1 MPLSEQKLECA
12 LLVAQDRLTNA
23 RIAARVGISL
33 RTLDNWKADPEFKAE
48 VDRHLEAWQQQVFE
62 RGIADRRRRVY
73 RQNDRWRRLQ
83 AVIEQR
89 AKRGRE
95 LLQEIAADEAK
106 AEAAGGTPSKVR
118 PYPGIETG
126 LIVLKPTR
134 YGTVAEVDT
143 GLLAEIRSL
152 EQHTAIELGQWKEK
166 WQPVDG
172 DGEDLSE
179 IRVVLV
185 RPGEKKDAEPAEPAK

>member
-1 MPLSEQKLECA
+1 MTGKKLQA
-12 LLVAQDRLTNA
+12 IALVAADKLSNA
-23 RIAARVGISL
+23 QIAAKVGVSP

-48 VDRHLEAWQQQVFE
+48 VERLLNAWHQQVFE
-62 RGIADRRRRVY
+62 KGIADRRRRVY

-95 LLQEIAADEAK
+95 LIQQWEREVAAGEAK
-106 AEAAGGTPSKVR
+106 GESPDR
-118 PYPGIETG
+118 IQPFPGIETG

-143 GLLAEIRSL
+143 GLLAEMRAL
-152 EQHTAIELGQWKEK
+152 EQHTAVELGQWKEK
-166 WQPVDG
+166 WQPVGEDG
-172 DGEDLSE
+172 DGPAE
-179 IRVVLV
+179 IRVVFV